1 MEENIKVRWLTDHE
15 QTKIAPKTLITQ
27 VLNENGSRFKDSF
40 DATIAGMTES
50 VEAGNRQIRDHAN
63 DTGIHVTAEEKDA
76 WNNIEVPS
84 LEGYATEEYVGSL
97 FQKLASSLT
106 LGFYCVEDVTVS
118 INGVS
123 TTYAAGSSVEIRM
136 AKDDIW
142 EIIPTSEKSIL
153 SLHAFPG
160 ALGTFYP
167 WLEGVAQF
175 SNILF
180 DMNAEEFYSKWS
192 QGNQGAYHVQTAQYI
207 NCIFWS
213 DNPYISD
220 VARRT
225 NYTLTH
231 TSQLPLCYSTIPA
244 NTFKSFYLAFGVNS
258 DPNWANQAYRD
269 SFAAATWATQVF
281 SYYGARVVGFPG
293 HDSPTL
299 TITLPKD
306 CRGLMFDARNIEC
319 AGTFDAIN
327 CTNFGAKSG
336 SWREA
341 FGDCPSL
348 RRLYIKNLKANL
360 NISWSP
366 IDYDS
371 ISYIINSAANTSK
384 ITISVSPYTYNLLSQ
399 ADFDLATSKN
409 ITIALIS
416 TNYIEDKR
424 LGEIAGKADKTYV
437 DTKIA
442 DLVNSAPEALDTL
455 GELATAFEENQE
467 VVDVLNASITNKQNK
482 NVIVY
487 RNSETGLASMT
498 APEIMEKV
506 RAGENVYYTVNL
518 SGGTLHPYLEGADT
532 GVFFYSNYVDNDRVM
547 GTGILIGA
555 DGTITTEVYQLEH
568 LTDTV
573 AHITSTERNRW
584 NDTYTKTETDNL
596 LSSVGPSDDVLLKTE
611 QTLTDEELAQV
622 KTNLRYIGKNV
633 GGLTVTPYVIEEKD
647 FGTENHRIEE
657 TPSEPVIAG
666 EGAEVFNLYDGMN
679 VASGAYSVSQG
690 NHTVATGAYSVA
702 QGHWTMA
709 TGMASKASGLL
720 ANATGHYS
728 TAEGTRT
735 LASKN
740 NCHAEGDVTQATG
753 TSAHSEGNET
763 VASGN
768 VSHAEGWKTKASG
781 IASHAE
787 GEGTIAAG
795 RGQTA
800 MGRWN
805 VSDTSSKLIVGIGT
819 KDTDRK
825 NGFRVS
831 STGQGYFASDVYV
844 NNDKKLATEEF
855 VNNAVTNI
863 EIPTNDNV
871 LVKTEQTLTDEE
883 LAQVRS
889 NLKFIGKDVE
899 GQTFNID
906 GQDIVASANAEIFGD
921 YTSNIAV
928 GQWSIAEGSGTV
940 AKGRA
945 AHAEGAMTQALNDGC
960 HTEGYQTKASGY
972 WSHAEG
978 ELTVV
983 SSYASHAEGS
993 YCTLPDGTKRYG
1005 TAAGYASHIEGGGC
1019 HATGSCSHAEGLATT
1034 VSGAQSH
1041 AEGRYTIAAGG
1052 AQHVEGI
1059 ANIEDTEG
1067 KYIHIAGNG
1076 TFDAPSN
1083 AYTLDWN
1090 GNAWH
1095 AGEVEASAIVLRSS
1109 TPGSTKKFKLT
1120 IDDSGV
1126 ISTEE
1131 VIE

>member
-1 MEENIKVRWLTDHE
+1 MEENIKVRWLVDNE
-15 QTKIAPKTLITQ
+15 QTKIAPKTLSTQ
-27 VLNENGSRFKDSF
+27 ILNEDGTHFKDTVET
-40 DATIAGMTES
+40 AIADVETE
-50 VEAGNRQIRDHAN
+50 VAAHTTNN
-63 DTGIHVTAEEKDA
+63 DIHVTAAEKEA

-84 LEGYATEEYVGSL
+84 LEGYATEEYVGNL
-97 FQKLASSLT
+97 FQKLASSLA

-118 INGVS
+118 INGIS
-123 TTYAAGSSVEIRM
+123 TTYAAGSNVEIRM

-142 EIIPTSEKSIL
+142 EIIPTSDKSIL

-220 VARRT
+220 VAKRT

-258 DPNWANQAYRD
+258 DPNWANQAYRE

-319 AGTFDAIN
+319 AGTFDAVN

-366 IDYDS
+366 IDYAS
-371 ISYIINSAANTSK
+371 INYIINSAANTSK

-399 ADFDLATSKN
+399 ADFDLAASKN
-409 ITIALIS
+409 ITIALIT
-416 TNYIEDKR
+416 TNYVEDKR
-424 LGEIAGKADKTYV
+424 LGEIASKADKTYV

-455 GELATAFEENQE
+455 GELATAFGENKE
-467 VVDVLNASITNKQNK
+467 VVDALNESITNKQNK

-487 RNSETGLASMT
+487 RDTETGKASMT

-506 RAGENVYYTVNL
+506 RTGENVYYTTSL

-532 GVFFYSNYVDNDRVM
+532 GVFFYSNYIDNDRVI
-547 GTGILIGA
+547 GTGILISA
-555 DGTITTEVYQLEH
+555 DGTITNETYELEH
-568 LTDTV
+568 LKDTV
-573 AHITSTERNRW
+573 VHITSAERNRW
-584 NDTYTKTETDNL
+584 NDTYTKTETDGL
-596 LSSVGPSDDVLLKTE
+596 LEAKANNENVLLKTE
-611 QTLTDEELAQV
+611 QVLTDEELAQV
-622 KTNLRYIGKNV
+622 KTNLRYIGKNT
-633 GGLTVTPYVIEEKD
+633 GGLTVTPYVIEELD

-657 TPSEPVIAG
+657 TPGEPIIAG

-690 NHTVATGAYSVA
+690 HHTVATGDYTVA
-702 QGHWTMA
+702 QGRWTMA

-720 ANATGHYS
+720 TRATGNYS
-728 TAEGTRT
+728 TADGTRT
-735 LASKN
+735 VALKN

-753 TSAHSEGNET
+753 TTAHSEGNET
-763 VASGN
+763 LASGN
-768 VSHAEGWKTKASG
+768 VSHAEGWKTTASG

-819 KDTDRK
+819 KDSDRK

-831 STGQGYFASDVYV
+831 STGQGYFASDVYS
-844 NNDKKLATEEF
+844 NNDKKLATEEY
-855 VNNAVTNI
+855 VNIRVPAW
-863 EIPTNDNV
+863 
-871 LVKTEQTLTDEE
+871 TDEDE
-883 LAQVRS
+883 GAI
-889 NLKFIGKDVE
+889 LK
-899 GQTFNID
+899 
-906 GQDIVASANAEIFGD
+906 IVNGTPTWVKIPNAE
-921 YTSNIAV
+921 
-928 GQWSIAEGSGTV
+928 
-940 AKGRA
+940 
-945 AHAEGAMTQALNDGC
+945 
-960 HTEGYQTKASGY
+960 
-972 WSHAEG
+972 
-978 ELTVV
+978 
-983 SSYASHAEGS
+983 
-993 YCTLPDGTKRYG
+993 
-1005 TAAGYASHIEGGGC
+1005 
-1019 HATGSCSHAEGLATT
+1019 
-1034 VSGAQSH
+1034 
-1041 AEGRYTIAAGG
+1041 
-1052 AQHVEGI
+1052 
-1059 ANIEDTEG
+1059 
-1067 KYIHIAGNG
+1067 
-1076 TFDAPSN
+1076 
-1083 AYTLDWN
+1083 
-1090 GNAWH
+1090 
-1095 AGEVEASAIVLRSS
+1095 EAS
-1109 TPGSTKKFKLT
+1109 F
-1120 IDDSGV
+1120 
-1126 ISTEE
+1126 
-1131 VIE
+1131 